1 MATFVAQLQKN
12 FKLTVEDGLPQAVVE
27 QVGNVIW
34 LKCCPLCGSVHQ
46 VQNMAENV
54 PYTPLCQTHAT
65 LYKAELIAW
74 HKLYPD
80 VVQYKSLHLVEKAA

>member
-1 MATFVAQLQKN
+1 LATFVAQLQKN

-27 QVGNVIW
+27 QVGSVIW

-46 VQNMAENV
+46 VQSMSESES
-54 PYTPLCQTHAT
+54 YTPLCQTHAA
-65 LYKAELIAW
+65 LYKAELTAW

>member
-1 MATFVAQLQKN
+1 MATFIPHLQKN

-27 QVGNVIW
+27 LVGVVHW
-34 LKCCPLCGSVHQ
+34 LRCCPLCGSVHQ
-46 VQNMAENV
+46 VHNMTEDMR
-54 PYTPLCQTHAT
+54 YTPLCQTHAH

-80 VVQYKSLHLVEKAA
+80 VVQFTSLHLVTKAA

>member
-27 QVGNVIW
+27 LVGVVHW

-46 VQNMAENV
+46 IQTMTEDV
-54 PYTPLCQTHAT
+54 PYTPLCQTHAS

-80 VVQYKSLHLVEKAA
+80 VVQYKSLHLVKKAA

>member
-46 VQNMAENV
+46 IQTMAEDV
-54 PYTPLCQTHAT
+54 PYTPLCQTHAA

-80 VVQYKSLHLVEKAA
+80 VVQYKSLHLVEKVA

>member
-46 VQNMAENV
+46 VQSMVADA

-65 LYKAELIAW
+65 LYKTELAAW

-80 VVQYKSLHLVEKAA
+80 VVQYKSLHLVGKVA